1 MTAFTEITYRV
12 AGRVAVVSLAR
23 PELANAVSRRTTRE
37 LDAAFQRAC
46 EDDAVGC
53 ILLRG
58 EGAHFSSGHDLGS
71 PASLSDSKSL
81 LLIIVL
87 LLLLPS
93 SYFFFFFFF
102 FFAPLRLRLL
112 TETAPQ
118 ETDPRPR
125 GAYLKWRNNDVE
137 ACLRWRRLRK
147 PLVCALRG
155 YCIYH
160 GTVLAACAD
169 LCVAA
174 DDLRFM
180 PSLVEANL
188 FPWAVHLQAQK
199 IKEILFT
206 QRFVLAPEA
215 LALGIVNR
223 VVPAAALDGECMALC
238 QLIAKGDGYH
248 LWMMKKM
255 VNAAQDAAGMEGHV
269 RAGLDTWTAF
279 RRDWYEGA
287 GRAVKTRDHGG
298 DSKKLAPVKQSLR
311 GEAWRLSLLASRL

>member
-1 MTAFTEITYRV
+1 MDTSASTDAYTEITYRV
-12 AGRVAVVSLAR
+12 TGRVAVVSLSR
-23 PELANAVSRRTTRE
+23 PELANAVSRRMTRE
-37 LDAAFQRAC
+37 IDAAFQRAC
-46 EDDAVGC
+46 ADDAVGC

-58 EGAHFSSGHDLGS
+58 EGSNFSSGHDLGS
-71 PASLSDSKSL
+71 PSSLQDG
-81 LLIIVL
+81 V
-87 LLLLPS
+87 
-93 SYFFFFFFF
+93 
-102 FFAPLRLRLL
+102 
-112 TETAPQ
+112 APQ

-125 GAYLKWRNNDVE
+125 GAYLKWWNNDVE

-160 GTVLAACAD
+160 GTVLASCAD
-169 LCVAA
+169 LCIAA

-188 FPWAVHLQAQK
+188 FPWAAHLQAQK

-215 LALGIVNR
+215 LELGIVNR
-223 VVPAAALDGECMALC
+223 VVPPSVLDEECMALC

-287 GRAVKTRDHGG
+287 GRDVKTKDHGG